1 MVDGVNAWVCPS
13 DACYERQIVWKILD
27 LTGKLFY
34 LPMPR
39 LVELEEAVASQRYG
53 AICLGGDRSGG
64 KSVGL
69 RALIYRYLMKIPNFA
84 AILLRREFP
93 QLELNHMRFV
103 PGEAK
108 RLGLTYA
115 DKTLKCPETN
125 GLLKFGHCHAP
136 KDYASYIG
144 GDVDLIAFGQLEQF
158 AQEQFT
164 EIAPST
170 GRIRRDDWRGLVLAE
185 ENPGGP
191 LSAFVETFFV
201 SKNPDPK
208 KYPDYD
214 PTDHHF
220 IASQLDDNPYTD
232 PRYVKK
238 LANLTYER
246 REMMRYGRRD
256 IFPRQMFPQWRTATH
271 VLERDLPFGVKYLRA
286 LHWGHNAPGLVLW
299 LAVLPTHHVHVR
311 AELEIERLDESEVAQ
326 QIKLMDRSLSARP
339 GYTAADPPV
348 FNVRPM
354 TEATFKKQF
363 IGPSIAEVLGS
374 YGIVLTRGDDDV
386 INGWKRLQSYLRPS
400 PDGTPWLTVDPSC
413 EHLITSLRTAMND
426 EKIVEDLDPAIPA
439 PGLHALRHALMSRP
453 SPLADPLA
461 AAPAVGSIG
470 WHRRKVAQHPSGP
483 LASRSVRVSD

>member
-1 MVDGVNAWVCPS
+1 MVDGVRAWVCPS
-13 DACYERQIVWKILD
+13 DACYERQIAWKILD
-27 LTGKLFY
+27 TVGKLFY

-69 RALIYRYLMKIPNFA
+69 RALIYRYLMKLPNFA

-103 PGEAK
+103 PAEAK
-108 RLGLTYA
+108 RLGFTYA

-164 EIAPST
+164 EISPST

-201 SKNPDPK
+201 AKNPDPA

-256 IFPRQMFPQWRTATH
+256 IFPRQMFPQWRTETH
-271 VLERDLPFGVKYLRA
+271 VLARELPRGLKTVRSLF
-286 LHWGHNAPGLVLW
+286 WGYQQPGLVLW
-299 LAVLPTHHVHVR
+299 LIVLSTGHVHVR
-311 AELEIERLDESEVAQ
+311 AELALERQDESDVAQ
-326 QIKLMDRSLSARP
+326 QLKLKDRALSVTTA
-339 GYTAADPPV
+339 YTVADPSV

-363 IGPSIAEVLGS
+363 IGPSIAEVLGT
-374 YGIVLTRGDDDV
+374 YGIGVTRGDDDV
-386 INGWKRLQSYLRPS
+386 LNGWKRVQSFLRPS

-413 EHLITSLRTAMND
+413 EHLITSLRTAMSD
-426 EKIVEDLDPAIPA
+426 EKQPEDLDPAIPS
-439 PGLHALRHALMSRP
+439 PGLHALRFALMSRP
-453 SPLADPLA
+453 SPLADPA
-461 AAPAVGSIG
+461 ADAPAVGSIG
-470 WHRRKVAQHPSGP
+470 WHRRKAAQRPTGA
-483 LASRSVRVSD
+483 LASRSVHVSH